1 MTCLTLQLSLNLA
14 TNSLGSG
21 HRGLSK
27 LNHVKTAWLHQCLA
41 NPLHWMKVRFETLPN
56 VMQAVAEGENMSRER
71 PPRDHETLKGNKDCP
86 DWSTLCPFM
95 AD

>member
-1 MTCLTLQLSLNLA
+1 MIPPRKSNTQTKNMTCLTLQLSLNLA

-41 NPLHWMKVRFETLPN
+41 NPLHWMKVRLETLPD
-56 VMQAVAEGENMSRER
+56 VMQAGAEGENMSRER
-71 PPRDHETLKGNKDCP
+71 SPHPTPETMKL
-86 DWSTLCPFM
+86 
-95 AD
+95 